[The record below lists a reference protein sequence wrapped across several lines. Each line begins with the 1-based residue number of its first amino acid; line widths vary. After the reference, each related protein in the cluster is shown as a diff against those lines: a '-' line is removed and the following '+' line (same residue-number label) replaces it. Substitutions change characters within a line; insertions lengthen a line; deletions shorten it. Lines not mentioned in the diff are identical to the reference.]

1 MVLDMR
7 GQGKHLGEMRQSV
20 LKKILLLDLNAV
32 LDKELSVLLGE
43 CHVSMVLLLLGDI
56 SYYHVFVP

>member
-1 MVLDMR
+1 MVLD
-7 GQGKHLGEMRQSV
+7 GHGVSKHLGEMRQSV

-43 CHVSMVLLLLGDI
+43 CHVSMVLLLLGNLP
-56 SYYHVFVP
+56 YYHVFVA